1 MAWHQ
6 TAYRPLQK
14 QWQRSLK
21 YLCDTWGQ
29 HTVKCHYNACH
40 YNANASLTRSIL
52 GSQTAPT
59 CPHNHP
65 QVAQHMGKKVWNHR
79 GLIGHSG
86 NDTPLFP
93 YKWYKTKVSHL
104 LVMSIQSI
112 HDWSSIKHTDYS
124 SPMLWECH
132 HLANM
137 AARRPDVQNNPGSN
151 QVKISHTHVN

>member
-1 MAWHQ
+1 MYITLYAEQ
-6 TAYRPLQK
+6 TTAGCIAIQSSATITRATITRMPFNAIDPWLPNRTHIPSWPSLSGSAHGQK
-14 QWQRSLK
+14 L
-21 YLCDTWGQ
+21 
-29 HTVKCHYNACH
+29 
-40 YNANASLTRSIL
+40 
-52 GSQTAPT
+52 
-59 CPHNHP
+59 
-65 QVAQHMGKKVWNHR
+65 WNHCS
-79 GLIGHSG
+79 LIGHSG

-137 AARRPDVQNNPGSN
+137 AARCPDVENNPGSN
-151 QVKISHTHVN
+151 QVNISHTHVN